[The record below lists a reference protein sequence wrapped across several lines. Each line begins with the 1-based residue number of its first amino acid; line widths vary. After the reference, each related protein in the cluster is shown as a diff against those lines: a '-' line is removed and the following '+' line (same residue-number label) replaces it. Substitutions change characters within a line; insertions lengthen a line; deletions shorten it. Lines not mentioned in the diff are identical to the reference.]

1 VSLASKS
8 VALWL
13 RNKSEALRPAL
24 PGWGMSSL
32 GPRTRRAMLSH
43 AALLVRPSNLNP
55 PRRWQAPSAQI
66 TVREVANSHA
76 AKKGPSFLSFPGRT
90 YPTLATP
97 ERHFVRSALNQRS
110 EVAAS
115 ASADF
120 FTSPTNPRCRR
131 EPLSLI
137 SPTNP
142 CHRRRMPGWCV
153 LSGASKKRDLF
164 AAAATGTYQATR
176 HATAWRGGCA
186 VPERTH
192 HPGSLRE
199 PLSLLAR
206 MPSTPR
212 TQRQ

>member
-1 VSLASKS
+1 MKS
-8 VALWL
+8 TSAALWL
-13 RNKSEALRPAL
+13 AS

-43 AALLVRPSNLNP
+43 AALLVRPCS
-55 PRRWQAPSAQI
+55 
-66 TVREVANSHA
+66 A

-97 ERHFVRSALNQRS
+97 ERHFVRSDSNQRKR
-110 EVAAS
+110 VAASTSTDLFDHANESVAS

-120 FTSPTNPRCRR
+120 FDFTYDPRVGGSCFSYLPNEPVPSAEDAGVVCPFGSVEKEGPFRR
-131 EPLSLI
+131 S
-137 SPTNP
+137 
-142 CHRRRMPGWCV
+142 CY
-153 LSGASKKRDLF
+153 RDI
-164 AAAATGTYQATR
+164 QATR

-199 PLSLLAR
+199 PLSV
-206 MPSTPR
+206 S
-212 TQRQ
+212 